1 MGSGIQ
7 GERWDPGRAAG
18 WRGRCTEVGE
28 RAFLGV
34 KFAEGLFIL
43 ILCPQ
48 LLLSPDLQLT
58 SRFLLPQHSK
68 SPCPCSHAHPVPF
81 SPRTQGLLRLIAS
94 AFFLQMPSS
103 SLRAHSPVIY
113 FPVSARPH
121 LLLPCDYV
129 LYDSPESH
137 NLALC
142 PRSLRIPWVRS
153 SPPLPLCLRPLGLP
167 GVRLSLRLLPRL
179 LQISGAHTSFQSSR
193 LRAYPPTFLLTS

>member
-43 ILCPQ
+43 ILCLQ

-68 SPCPCSHAHPVPF
+68 SLCPCSHAHPVPLF
-81 SPRTQGLLRLIAS
+81 PRTQGLLRLIAS
-94 AFFLQMPSS
+94 AFFLQMPSL

-121 LLLPCDYV
+121 LLPCDYV
-129 LYDSPESH
+129 LYDFPECH

-153 SPPLPLCLRPLGLP
+153 SLPLPLRLCPLGRSPL
-167 GVRLSLRLLPRL
+167 VRLSLHLLPRL
-179 LQISGAHTSFQSSR
+179 LQISGAHTWFQSSC